1 LRDRLLK
8 FERWSKNKVIK
19 QQTLSYF
26 ASICAKNS
34 INETSATDSIK
45 QGNASDNTQKS
56 SVKMGFN
63 EEWGRDQKEGNNEF
77 YYPFS
82 FILIDN

>member
-1 LRDRLLK
+1 MRDRLLK
-8 FERWSKNKVIK
+8 FERWSKNKIIK
-19 QQTLSYF
+19 QQTLFHF

-34 INETSATDSIK
+34 INETSATDSIE
-45 QGNASDNTQKS
+45 QGNGSDNTQKS
-56 SVKMGFN
+56 SVKVEFN
-63 EEWGRDQKEGNNEF
+63 VEWGRYQKEGNNES